1 MAFTRKG
8 VAAILK
14 DEGLEADQKLDEI
27 FKLHTEV
34 TTGLKDER
42 DTYKEKAAKAEEL
55 QAELDVFKAKDGEE
69 NPFEEKYKQEHK
81 AFEDYKKAV
90 EAEKSDNATRSLYR
104 EQLEALGISAP
115 RVNSIMKVADLET
128 LKAYEVKDGKYA
140 KPDDVAEAIKTE
152 WADFIPQTS
161 TKGASVAH
169 PPKSGEGAAVT
180 AEQFKKMT
188 ITERNELFKSD
199 RETYN
204 ALAHPNE

>member
-14 DEGLEADQKLDEI
+14 DDGLEADQKLDEI

-42 DTYKEKAAKAEEL
+42 DGYKEQAAKAEEL
-55 QAELDVFKAKDGEE
+55 QAELEGYRAKDGEE
-69 NPFEEKYKQEHK
+69 NPFEERYNQEHK

-90 EAEKSDNATRSLYR
+90 EAEKSDNATKTLYR
-104 EQLEALGISAP
+104 EQLEALGISAS

-128 LKAYEVKDGKYA
+128 LKAYEVKDGKYV
-140 KPDDVAEAIKTE
+140 KPDDVMEAIKTE
-152 WADFIPQTS
+152 WADFIPTTN

-169 PPKSGEGAAVT
+169 PPKSGGGAAVT
-180 AEQFKKMT
+180 AEQFKKMS
-188 ITERNELFKSD
+188 IQQRNDLFKND
-199 RETYN
+199 RDTYN